1 MPGPGPPAG
10 SVGGVSDSVTV
21 VWDDEFLSYDWGVE
35 HPMNPVRLAL
45 TMSLARGLGVLD
57 HPGVTVVR
65 PRPATEEQ
73 LTLVHDPAYLDAVR
87 AAPTRPRGVGHGFDS
102 TDNPVFPHMYEASAL
117 VTGGSV
123 LAAERVWSGRAQH
136 AVNIA
141 GGLHHAMRSRA
152 SGFCVFNDPAVAIA
166 RLLELGAERVAY
178 VDVDVHHG
186 DGVQAAFYADPRVL
200 TVSLHQ
206 SPLTLFPGTGFP
218 DELGRDDGTGTSVNV
233 ALPAG
238 TTDEGW
244 HRAFAAVVPSVL
256 RAFRP
261 QVLVTQAGCDTHH
274 EDPLAELALTVDG
287 QRRSYMVL
295 HELAHELCGGK
306 WVAFGG
312 GGYGLVRCVPRAW
325 THLLAEAVG
334 QRVEPG
340 CPVPEE
346 WRAEVRERGLRT
358 PPPRAMTERDPAA
371 ADLAW
376 PAWQPGEDSALARA
390 VAATR
395 RAAFPLHGL
404 DPDDPRD

>member
-1 MPGPGPPAG
+1 M
-10 SVGGVSDSVTV
+10 SDTVSV

-45 TMSLARGLGVLD
+45 TISLARRFGVLD
-57 HPGVTVVR
+57 QPHVTMVT
-65 PRPATEEQ
+65 PRPADEEM
-73 LTLVHDPAYLDAVR
+73 LSLVHDPAYLDVVR
-87 AAPTRPRGVGHGFDS
+87 IAPSRPWGVGHGFES
-102 TDNPVFPHMYEASAL
+102 TDNPVFPYMYEASAL
-117 VTGGSV
+117 ITGGSV
-123 LAAERVWSGRAQH
+123 LAAERVWSGQAQH

-218 DELGRDDGTGTSVNV
+218 DELGRGDAVGTSVNV

-244 HRAFAAVVPSVL
+244 HRAFAAVVPSLV
-256 RAFRP
+256 REFRP

-287 QRRSYMVL
+287 QRRSYRLL
-295 HELAHELCGGK
+295 HELAHEVCDGR

-334 QRVEPG
+334 QRVPAG
-340 CPVPEE
+340 APVPQE
-346 WRAEVRERGLRT
+346 WLEEVRSRGLRT
-358 PPPRAMTERDPAA
+358 APPRAMTELDPAA
-371 ADLAW
+371 GEPDW
-376 PAWQPGEDSALARA
+376 PAWQPGEDSALGRA
-390 VAATR
+390 IIATR

>member
-1 MPGPGPPAG
+1 M
-10 SVGGVSDSVTV
+10 SDSVTV
-21 VWDDEFLSYDWGVE
+21 VWDDEFLAYDMGPE
-35 HPMNPVRLAL
+35 HPLNPVRLAL
-45 TMSLARGLGVLD
+45 TVSLARQLGVLD
-57 HPGVTVVR
+57 RPTVTTVA
-65 PRPATEEQ
+65 PRPAGEEL
-73 LTLVHDPAYLDAVR
+73 LTLVHDPAYLDVVR
-87 AAPTRPRGVGHGFDS
+87 AAPGHPWGIGHGFES
-102 TDNPVFPHMYEASAL
+102 TDNPIFPHMYEASAL
-117 VTGGSV
+117 IAGGSV
-123 LAAERVWSGRAQH
+123 LAAERVWSGQSQH

-152 SGFCVFNDPAVAIA
+152 SGFCVFNDPAIAIA

-186 DGVQAAFYADPRVL
+186 DGVQAAFYGDPRVL

-218 DELGRDDGTGTSVNV
+218 DEVGRGDAVGASVNV

-238 TTDEGW
+238 TGDEGW

-256 RAFRP
+256 RSFRP

-287 QRRSYMVL
+287 QRSSYMLL
-295 HELAHELCGGK
+295 HELAHELCEGR

-334 QRVEPG
+334 ERIAPG
-340 CPVPEE
+340 SAIPEA
-346 WRAEVRERGLRT
+346 WLDEVRERGLRAQ
-358 PPPRAMTERDPAA
+358 PPRVMTELQATPEAI
-371 ADLAW
+371 AW
-376 PAWQPGEDSALARA
+376 TAWQPGVDSPLDRA
-390 VAATR
+390 IAATR
-395 RAAFPLHGL
+395 RAVFPLHGL